1 MDTVLILHTH
11 PIYRSGVKL
20 LLLYEMDINVLEAG
34 SGQEAL
40 DLLQKSVVDLVIIDS
55 ALPDMNG
62 SDVMQWLATTRP
74 DLPVLVL
81 TSSTDIDKQMQR
93 SDAIIPPTFTR
104 QAFTSIVRTIL
115 QLEKID

>member
-1 MDTVLILHTH
+1 MILHTH

-40 DLLQKSVVDLVIIDS
+40 DLLQKSAVDLVIMDS
-55 ALPDMNG
+55 ALPDMKG
-62 SDVMQWLATTRP
+62 SDIMQWLTTTRP

-81 TSSTDIDKQMQR
+81 TSSTDIDRQMQEI
-93 SDAIIPPTFTR
+93 AGLIPPTFTR
-104 QAFTSIVRTIL
+104 QTFTNIVRTIL
-115 QLEKID
+115 QPEKIH